1 MNRMHKFWLTFDK
14 DEEQI
19 WLNDLCAQ
27 GWALEHYAMGLY
39 TFVPCEPG
47 EFLYQIDLLPGHGFR
62 ADGFDGYREFMEDT
76 GVEVVARWFR
86 WVFLRKRAE
95 DGPFEIYTDA
105 ASQIQMYERIR
116 RMFVFVLCLELA
128 CFCYF
133 IAALVRISSFDLFF
147 RCTGAVL
154 ILIIAAIL
162 RTIVRCTRRIRE
174 LRERQ

>member
-1 MNRMHKFWLTFDK
+1 MNKMHKFLLTFDK
-14 DEEQI
+14 DQEQV

-47 EFLYQIDLLPGHGFR
+47 EYIYQIDLLPGHGLR
-62 ADGFDGYREFMEDT
+62 AGDFGGYREFMEDT

-105 ASQIQMYERIR
+105 DSQIQMYERIR
-116 RMFVFVLCLELA
+116 QMFVFVLCLELA
-128 CFCYF
+128 AGCYF
-133 IAALVRISSFDLFF
+133 VAALVRFPGGLFY
-147 RCTGAVL
+147 RCMGAVL

-162 RTIVRCTRRIRE
+162 RTIVRCSRRIRE